1 MTLAGREAG
10 IELLETALADCVAGR
25 SRIVLIEAGTGCG
38 KSALVDLVAERAA
51 TAGALVLYAVGAP
64 EEQQVPLGVLRQL
77 VNSEQV
83 FALPRPSEGPGAP
96 SRVEAMQAFCAELR
110 ELSLDC
116 PVVLCVDD
124 VQYAD
129 RESLQ
134 YVQYLARH
142 ARTAPVLVVVA
153 GAAHAPAQDPAFTT
167 ELMRQPHFRRM
178 RLERLTAA
186 EVAVV
191 RGRREGSAPAANAVG
206 AQAVAA
212 HAVDANAAAEAAD
225 AAELHRISGGN
236 PLLLRALVEEAAGR
250 EAPEAAAAGPRASSF
265 PSPEPGGP
273 FAQAVATCLRRSGP
287 DALALARA
295 AALLG
300 EQATAA
306 RVTRLAGLDA
316 AAARRGL
323 AALEASGL
331 LETTGAPET
340 SGAPQGPPAGLAF
353 RHPAARAAAL
363 EECAPQL
370 RTALHRDAARVLGED
385 RGPVLA
391 VAGHLLAARA
401 EGRPLDCG
409 PAEVSVLRDAAEE
422 LLVRG
427 DAREAA
433 RLLELAAQGRGDE
446 HAGRGIRVRLAQIT
460 ARFDPVAAER
470 QLGALLE
477 EARDGLLDAEQVQPL
492 AGLLLAQGQ
501 VAEAAAL
508 LPAAVGEPAASPL
521 DTLVD
526 TTAAAGERL
535 LHSARLTDATVA
547 PLSQAVRSLIC
558 SEHPERAVPWSRN
571 LLEEAR
577 RCQAPGWSAVFAAL
591 HAEALLRMG
600 DLRGA
605 YTHATAALEALP
617 ERGGSFPCAPAAVL
631 IRACTAMGRFTEAS
645 RLADRQVPKGLLTGL
660 HGLAFLRARGLYRL
674 AVNQPHA
681 ALADF
686 LEAGRLMEDGRV
698 DRPAF
703 LPWRTD
709 AAEALLRLGEGAR
722 AEQLALQQLA
732 LPDAQRPY
740 VRGVSLR
747 VRALAGDPKRRAAVL
762 GQAVEA
768 LHRSGDR
775 VEAARAM
782 AELGRALQADGSAA
796 KGSAMVRSAWNLAK
810 EAEATALCREILPD
824 APLTTPP
831 ATTTRDR
838 DRAPS
843 EAPETAATTA
853 KLSSSEQRVA
863 TLAAQGLTNR
873 EISAKL
879 YLTVSTVEQHL
890 TRVYRKLQI
899 TSRGDLPTGLD
910 PLPTPTHA

>member
-1 MTLAGREAG
+1 MGREAG
-10 IELLETALADCVAGR
+10 IDLLETALADCVAGQ

-51 TAGALVLYAVGAP
+51 ATGATVLYAVGAP
-64 EEQQVPLGVLRQL
+64 EEQQVSLGVLRQL

-83 FALPRPSEGPGAP
+83 FALPRPSDGPGAP

-110 ELSLDC
+110 ELSLDS

-153 GAAHAPAQDPAFTT
+153 GALHAPAQDPAFTT
-167 ELMRQPHFRRM
+167 ELMRQPHFRRI
-178 RLERLTAA
+178 RLERLTAD
-186 EVAVV
+186 EVALV
-191 RGRREGSAPAANAVG
+191 RGRPEGAG
-206 AQAVAA
+206 
-212 HAVDANAAAEAAD
+212 
-225 AAELHRISGGN
+225 ELHRISGGN
-236 PLLLRALVEEAAGR
+236 PLLLRALVEEAAGQQWT
-250 EAPEAAAAGPRASSF
+250 AQADGAAGPPA
-265 PSPEPGGP
+265 PGAAGPEPGGP

-287 DALALARA
+287 DGPGLARA
-295 AALLG
+295 VALLG
-300 EQATAA
+300 EQASAA
-306 RVTRLAGLDA
+306 RVTRLSGLDA

-323 AALEASGL
+323 AALDAAGL
-331 LETTGAPET
+331 LDGVR
-340 SGAPQGPPAGLAF
+340 F

-363 EECAPQL
+363 EECSPQTL
-370 RTALHRDAARVLGED
+370 TALHTAAARVLGED
-385 RGPVLA
+385 GGPVLA
-391 VAGHLLAARA
+391 VAGHLLAART
-401 EGRPLDCG
+401 EGGPPDCG
-409 PAEVSVLRDAAEE
+409 PAEVAVLRDAAEE
-422 LLVRG
+422 LLVRN

-433 RLLELAAQGRGDE
+433 RLLELAVRGRGDE
-446 HAGRGIRVRLAQIT
+446 HVRRGIRVRLAQIT
-460 ARFDPVAAER
+460 ARFDPAAAER

-477 EARDGLLDAEQVQPL
+477 AARDGLLDTEQVQPL
-492 AGLLLAQGQ
+492 AGLLLAQGR
-501 VAEAAAL
+501 VADAAGL
-508 LPAAVGEPAASPL
+508 LPDAVGEPAASPL

-526 TTAAAGERL
+526 ASAAVSERL
-535 LHSARLTDATVA
+535 LQSARLTDATVA
-547 PLSQAVRSLIC
+547 PLAQAVRSLIC

-605 YTHATAALEALP
+605 HAHATAALEVLA

-645 RLADRQVPKGLLTGL
+645 RLTDRQVPEGLLTGL
-660 HGLAFLRARGLYRL
+660 YGLAFLRARGLYRL

-686 LEAGRLMEDGRV
+686 LEVGRLMEGGRV

-722 AEQLALQQLA
+722 AEQLALRQLA
-732 LPDAQRPY
+732 LPDAQRPW

-747 VRALAGDPKRRAAVL
+747 MRALAGDPKRRAAVL
-762 GQAVEA
+762 GQAVDA

-775 VEAARAM
+775 VETARAM
-782 AELGRALQADGSAA
+782 AELGRALQADGSPS
-796 KGSAMVRSAWNLAK
+796 KGSAMIRSAWNLAK
-810 EAEATALCREILPD
+810 ESDATALCREILPD
-824 APLTTPP
+824 APL
-831 ATTTRDR
+831 ASAAAR
-838 DRAPS
+838 DRAPA
-843 EAPETAATTA
+843 EAGTGTGTGAGGAA

-899 TSRGDLPTGLD
+899 TSRGDLPMGLE
-910 PLPTPTHA
+910 PVALPAVV

>member
-1 MTLAGREAG
+1 MTLTGREAG
-10 IELLETALADCVAGR
+10 IDLLEKALADCVAGQ

-51 TAGALVLYAVGAP
+51 AAGALVLYAVGAP

-96 SRVEAMQAFCAELR
+96 SRIEAMQAFCAELR

-153 GAAHAPAQDPAFTT
+153 GAVHAPAQDPAFTT

-186 EVAVV
+186 EVALV
-191 RGRREGSAPAANAVG
+191 RGRPGGSA
-206 AQAVAA
+206 
-212 HAVDANAAAEAAD
+212 HAAEAAE
-225 AAELHRISGGN
+225 AAELYRISGGN

-250 EAPEAAAAGPRASSF
+250 EAPAAPASALAPEAAAAGPRAPSF

-287 DALALARA
+287 DGLALARA

-306 RVTRLAGLDA
+306 RVTRLTGLDA

-331 LETTGAPET
+331 LE
-340 SGAPQGPPAGLAF
+340 GLRF

-363 EECAPQL
+363 EECDPRT

-391 VAGHLLAARA
+391 VAEHLLAACA
-401 EGRPLDCG
+401 EDRPLDCG
-409 PAEVSVLRDAAEE
+409 PAEVAVLRDAAEE

-433 RLLELAAQGRGDE
+433 RLLELAARGPGDE
-446 HAGRGIRVRLAQIT
+446 HVERGILVRLAQIT
-460 ARFDPVAAER
+460 ARFDPAAAER
-470 QLGALLE
+470 RLGELLE
-477 EARDGLLDAEQVQPL
+477 AARAGLLDAEQVQPL
-492 AGLLLAQGQ
+492 AALLLAQGQ
-501 VAEAAAL
+501 IAEAAAL
-508 LPAAVGEPAASPL
+508 LPAAVGEPAASAL

-526 TTAAAGERL
+526 ATAAVGERL
-535 LHSARLTDATVA
+535 LQSARLTDATVA
-547 PLSQAVRSLIC
+547 PLAQALRSLIC

-686 LEAGRLMEDGRV
+686 LEVGRLMEGGRV

-709 AAEALLRLGEGAR
+709 AAEALLRLGEGVR

-747 VRALAGDPKRRAAVL
+747 IKALAGDPKRRTAVL
-762 GQAVEA
+762 GQALDA

-782 AELGRALQADGSAA
+782 AELGRALQADGSPA
-796 KGSAMVRSAWNLAK
+796 KGSAMIRSAWNLAK

-824 APLTTPP
+824 APLAAP
-831 ATTTRDR
+831 ASR
-838 DRAPS
+838 DRAPA
-843 EAPETAATTA
+843 EATPATGTTA

-899 TSRGDLPTGLD
+899 TSRGDLPMGLE
-910 PLPTPTHA
+910 PVTPTPA

>member
-1 MTLAGREAG
+1 MTLTGREAG

-51 TAGALVLYAVGAP
+51 AAGALVLYAVGAP

-186 EVAVV
+186 EVALV
-191 RGRREGSAPAANAVG
+191 RGRREGSAHAANAV
-206 AQAVAA
+206 AS
-212 HAVDANAAAEAAD
+212 NAAAE

-250 EAPEAAAAGPRASSF
+250 EAPEAAAAGPCASSF

-331 LETTGAPET
+331 LEAPGEQ
-340 SGAPQGPPAGLAF
+340 QGPLEGLAF

-363 EECAPQL
+363 EECDPQL
-370 RTALHRDAARVLGED
+370 RTALHREAARVLGED

-409 PAEVSVLRDAAEE
+409 PAEVAVLRDAAEE

-446 HAGRGIRVRLAQIT
+446 HAERGIRVRLAQIT
-460 ARFDPVAAER
+460 ARFDPAAAER
-470 QLGALLE
+470 RLGALLE

-501 VAEAAAL
+501 FTEAAAL

-526 TTAAAGERL
+526 TTAAVGERL

-547 PLSQAVRSLIC
+547 PLAQAVRSLIC

-747 VRALAGDPKRRAAVL
+747 IKALAGDPKRRAAVL

-824 APLTTPP
+824 APLATPS
-831 ATTTRDR
+831 AAATTRDR
-838 DRAPS
+838 DRAPA
-843 EAPETAATTA
+843 EAPGAATTA
-853 KLSSSEQRVA
+853 RLSSSEQRVA

-899 TSRGDLPTGLD
+899 TSRGDLPMGLE
-910 PLPTPTHA
+910 PLPAPAQV

>member
-1 MTLAGREAG
+1 MTLTGREAG
-10 IELLETALADCVAGR
+10 IDLLETALADCVAGH

-51 TAGALVLYAVGAP
+51 ASGALVLYAVGAP

-83 FALPRPSEGPGAP
+83 FALPKPSEGPGAP

-153 GAAHAPAQDPAFTT
+153 GTVHAPAQDPAFTT

-186 EVAVV
+186 EVALV
-191 RGRREGSAPAANAVG
+191 RGRQEPS
-206 AQAVAA
+206 A
-212 HAVDANAAAEAAD
+212 HAAET
-225 AAELHRISGGN
+225 AELHRISGGN

-250 EAPEAAAAGPRASSF
+250 VAPESAATDPCAPSF

-287 DALALARA
+287 DGLALARA

-306 RVTRLAGLDA
+306 RVTRLTGLDA

-331 LETTGAPET
+331 LE
-340 SGAPQGPPAGLAF
+340 GLRF

-363 EECAPQL
+363 EECDPQT
-370 RTALHRDAARVLGED
+370 RTALHQGAARVLGED

-391 VAGHLLAARA
+391 VAGHLLAACA

-409 PAEVSVLRDAAEE
+409 PAEVAVLRDAAEE

-433 RLLELAAQGRGDE
+433 RLLELAARGRGDE
-446 HAGRGIRVRLAQIT
+446 HVERGIRVRLAQIT
-460 ARFDPVAAER
+460 ARFDPAAAER
-470 QLGALLE
+470 QLGELLE
-477 EARDGLLDAEQVQPL
+477 AARAGLLDAEQVQPL

-501 VAEAAAL
+501 FAEAAAL
-508 LPAAVGEPAASPL
+508 LPAALGEPAAAAL

-526 TTAAAGERL
+526 ATAAVGERL
-535 LHSARLTDATVA
+535 LQSARLTDATVA
-547 PLSQAVRSLIC
+547 PLAQAVRSLIC

-571 LLEEAR
+571 LLEEAL

-605 YTHATAALEALP
+605 YAHATAALEALP

-686 LEAGRLMEDGRV
+686 LEVGRLMETGRV

-722 AEQLALQQLA
+722 AEQLALQQLT

-747 VRALAGDPKRRAAVL
+747 IKALTGDPKRRTALL

-782 AELGRALQADGSAA
+782 AELGRALQADGSPA
-796 KGSAMVRSAWNLAK
+796 KGSAMIRSAWNLAK

-824 APLTTPP
+824 APLTTP
-831 ATTTRDR
+831 AARDR
-838 DRAPS
+838 TPS
-843 EAPETAATTA
+843 EATPAAGTTA

-899 TSRGDLPTGLD
+899 TSRGDLPTGLS
-910 PLPTPTHA
+910 PVPHPTPA

>member
-1 MTLAGREAG
+1 MTGREAG
-10 IELLETALADCVAGR
+10 IELLETALADCFAGQ

-51 TAGALVLYAVGAP
+51 ASGALVLYAVGEP

-142 ARTAPVLVVVA
+142 ARSAPVLVVVA
-153 GAAHAPAQDPAFTT
+153 GAVHAQAQDPAFTT

-186 EVAVV
+186 EVARV
-191 RGRREGSAPAANAVG
+191 RGLPEES
-206 AQAVAA
+206 
-212 HAVDANAAAEAAD
+212 AD
-225 AAELHRISGGN
+225 AAELYGISAGN
-236 PLLLRALVEEAAGR
+236 PLLLRALVEEVAGR
-250 EAPEAAAAGPRASSF
+250 EGPASAAPSL

-287 DALALARA
+287 DGLALARA

-306 RVTRLAGLDA
+306 RVTRLTGLGA

-331 LETTGAPET
+331 LEGSADGRSEGVSDRPAP
-340 SGAPQGPPAGLAF
+340 ALRF

-363 EECAPQL
+363 EECGPQL

-401 EGRPLDCG
+401 EGGAPDCG
-409 PAEVSVLRDAAEE
+409 PAEVAVLRDAAEE

-433 RLLELAAQGRGDE
+433 RLLELAAQGRDDE
-446 HAGRGIRVRLAQIT
+446 HVRRGVLVRLAQVT
-460 ARFDPVAAER
+460 ARFDPAAAER
-470 QLGALLE
+470 RLGELLE
-477 EARDGLLDAEQVQPL
+477 AARAGLLDAEQVQPL

-501 VAEAAAL
+501 VTEAAAL
-508 LPAAVGEPAASPL
+508 LPDAVGEPAASPL

-526 TTAAAGERL
+526 TPAAVSERL

-547 PLSQAVRSLIC
+547 PLAQAVRSLLC

-600 DLRGA
+600 DPRGA
-605 YTHATAALEALP
+605 YAHATAALEALP
-617 ERGGSFPCAPAAVL
+617 ERGGSFPCGPAAVL
-631 IRACTAMGRFTEAS
+631 IRACTVMGRFTEAS
-645 RLADRQVPKGLLTGL
+645 RFADRQVPKGVLTGL
-660 HGLAFLRARGLYRL
+660 HGPAFLRARGLYRL

-686 LEAGRLMEDGRV
+686 LEAGRIMEDGRV

-722 AEQLALQQLA
+722 AEQLALRQLA
-732 LPDAQRPY
+732 MADAQRPY

-747 VRALAGDPKRRAAVL
+747 IKALTGDPKRRSAVL

-768 LHRSGDR
+768 LHRCGDR
-775 VEAARAM
+775 VETARAM
-782 AELGRALQADGSAA
+782 AELGRALQAEGSAA

-824 APLTTPP
+824 APLAAAP
-831 ATTTRDR
+831 AR
-838 DRAPS
+838 DRAPA
-843 EAPETAATTA
+843 ETPATAAGP

-899 TSRGDLPTGLD
+899 TSRGDLPMGLE
-910 PLPTPTHA
+910 PLPAPTRV

>member
-1 MTLAGREAG
+1 MTLTGREAG
-10 IELLETALADCVAGR
+10 IDLLETALADCVAGQ

-51 TAGALVLYAVGAP
+51 ASGALVLYAVGAP

-153 GAAHAPAQDPAFTT
+153 GAVHAPAQDPAFTT

-186 EVAVV
+186 EVALV
-191 RGRREGSAPAANAVG
+191 RGRQEPS
-206 AQAVAA
+206 A
-212 HAVDANAAAEAAD
+212 HAAET
-225 AAELHRISGGN
+225 AELHRISGGN

-250 EAPEAAAAGPRASSF
+250 EAPESAATGPCAPLFPAPSF
-265 PSPEPGGP
+265 PCPEPGGP

-287 DALALARA
+287 DGLALARA

-306 RVTRLAGLDA
+306 RVTRLTGLDT

-331 LETTGAPET
+331 LE
-340 SGAPQGPPAGLAF
+340 GLRF

-363 EECAPQL
+363 EECDPQTL
-370 RTALHRDAARVLGED
+370 TALHREAARVLGED

-391 VAGHLLAARA
+391 VAEHLLAACA

-409 PAEVSVLRDAAEE
+409 PAEVAVLRDAAEE

-433 RLLELAAQGRGDE
+433 RLLELAARARGDE
-446 HAGRGIRVRLAQIT
+446 HVERGIRVRLAQIT
-460 ARFDPVAAER
+460 ARFDPAAAER
-470 QLGALLE
+470 QLGELLE
-477 EARDGLLDAEQVQPL
+477 AARAGLLDAEQVQPL

-501 VAEAAAL
+501 FAEAAAL
-508 LPAAVGEPAASPL
+508 LPAALGEPAASAL

-526 TTAAAGERL
+526 ATAAVGERL
-535 LHSARLTDATVA
+535 LQSARLTDATVA
-547 PLSQAVRSLIC
+547 PLAQAVRSLIC

-605 YTHATAALEALP
+605 HAHATAALEALP
-617 ERGGSFPCAPAAVL
+617 ERGGSFPCSPAAVL

-686 LEAGRLMEDGRV
+686 LEVGRLMEAGRV

-709 AAEALLRLGEGAR
+709 AAEALLRLGEGTR
-722 AEQLALQQLA
+722 AEQLALQQLT

-747 VRALAGDPKRRAAVL
+747 IKALTGDPKRRTAVL

-782 AELGRALQADGSAA
+782 AELGRALQADGSPA
-796 KGSAMVRSAWNLAK
+796 KGSAMIRSAWNLAK

-824 APLTTPP
+824 APLTTP
-831 ATTTRDR
+831 AAR

-843 EAPETAATTA
+843 EATPAAGTTA

-899 TSRGDLPTGLD
+899 TSRGDLPTGLS
-910 PLPTPTHA
+910 PLPHPTPA

>member
-1 MTLAGREAG
+1 MTLTGREAG

-51 TAGALVLYAVGAP
+51 AAGALVLYAVGAP

-83 FALPRPSEGPGAP
+83 FALPKPSEGPGAP

-153 GAAHAPAQDPAFTT
+153 GAVHAPAQDPAFTT

-186 EVAVV
+186 EVALV
-191 RGRREGSAPAANAVG
+191 RGRQEGSARAT
-206 AQAVAA
+206 
-212 HAVDANAAAEAAD
+212 E

-236 PLLLRALVEEAAGR
+236 PLLVRALLEEAAGR
-250 EAPEAAAAGPRASSF
+250 EAAGGEAAGGEAPGEAAAGPCAPSS

-287 DALALARA
+287 DGLALARA

-306 RVTRLAGLDA
+306 RVTRLTGLDA

-331 LETTGAPET
+331 LE
-340 SGAPQGPPAGLAF
+340 GPPDGPPEGLGF

-363 EECAPQL
+363 EECGPRT
-370 RTALHRDAARVLGED
+370 RTALHREAARVLGED

-391 VAGHLLAARA
+391 VAGHLLAACA
-401 EGRPLDCG
+401 EDRPLDCG
-409 PAEVSVLRDAAEE
+409 PAEVAVLRDAAEE

-446 HAGRGIRVRLAQIT
+446 HAERGVRVRLAQIT
-460 ARFDPVAAER
+460 ARFDPAAAER

-477 EARDGLLDAEQVQPL
+477 QARAGLLDAEQVQPL

-501 VAEAAAL
+501 LAEAAAL

-526 TTAAAGERL
+526 TTAAVGERL

-547 PLSQAVRSLIC
+547 PLAQAVRSLLC

-605 YTHATAALEALP
+605 HAHATAALEALP

-660 HGLAFLRARGLYRL
+660 HGLAFLRARGQYRL

-747 VRALAGDPKRRAAVL
+747 IKALAGDPKRRAAVL
-762 GQAVEA
+762 GQAVES

-782 AELGRALQADGSAA
+782 AELGRALQADGSPA
-796 KGSAMVRSAWNLAK
+796 KGSAMIRSAWNLAK

-824 APLTTPP
+824 APLAAP
-831 ATTTRDR
+831 ATR
-838 DRAPS
+838 DRAPA
-843 EAPETAATTA
+843 EAAPAAGTTA

-910 PLPTPTHA
+910 PLPHPTPA

>member
-1 MTLAGREAG
+1 M
-10 IELLETALADCVAGR
+10 ETALADCFAGQ

-51 TAGALVLYAVGAP
+51 ASGALVLYAVGEP

-134 YVQYLARH
+134 YVRYLARH
-142 ARTAPVLVVVA
+142 ARSAPVLVVVA
-153 GAAHAPAQDPAFTT
+153 GAVHAPAQDPAFTT

-186 EVAVV
+186 EVARV
-191 RGRREGSAPAANAVG
+191 RGLPEES
-206 AQAVAA
+206 
-212 HAVDANAAAEAAD
+212 AD
-225 AAELHRISGGN
+225 AAELYGISAGN
-236 PLLLRALVEEAAGR
+236 PLLLRALVEEVAGR
-250 EAPEAAAAGPRASSF
+250 EGSASAASSL

-287 DALALARA
+287 DGLALARA

-306 RVTRLAGLDA
+306 RVTRLTGLGA

-331 LETTGAPET
+331 LEGSADGRSEGVSDRP
-340 SGAPQGPPAGLAF
+340 AQGLRF

-363 EECAPQL
+363 EECGPQL

-401 EGRPLDCG
+401 EGGAPDCG
-409 PAEVSVLRDAAEE
+409 PAEVAVLRDAAEE

-433 RLLELAAQGRGDE
+433 RLLELAAQGRDDE
-446 HAGRGIRVRLAQIT
+446 HVRRGVLVRLAQVT
-460 ARFDPVAAER
+460 ARFDPAAAER
-470 QLGALLE
+470 RLGELLE
-477 EARDGLLDAEQVQPL
+477 AARAGLLDAEQVQPL

-501 VAEAAAL
+501 VTEAAAL
-508 LPAAVGEPAASPL
+508 LPDAVGEPAASPL

-526 TTAAAGERL
+526 TPAAVSERL

-547 PLSQAVRSLIC
+547 PLAQAVRSLLC

-600 DLRGA
+600 DPRGA
-605 YTHATAALEALP
+605 YAHATAALEALP
-617 ERGGSFPCAPAAVL
+617 ERGGSFPCGPAAVL
-631 IRACTAMGRFTEAS
+631 IRACTVMGRFTEAS
-645 RLADRQVPKGLLTGL
+645 RFADRQVPKGVLAGL
-660 HGLAFLRARGLYRL
+660 HGPVFLRARGLYRL

-686 LEAGRLMEDGRV
+686 LEAGRIMEDGRV

-722 AEQLALQQLA
+722 AEQLALRQLA
-732 LPDAQRPY
+732 MADAQRPY

-747 VRALAGDPKRRAAVL
+747 IKALTGDPKRRSAVL

-768 LHRSGDR
+768 LHRCGDR
-775 VEAARAM
+775 VETARAM
-782 AELGRALQADGSAA
+782 AELGRALQAEGSAA

-824 APLTTPP
+824 APLAAAP
-831 ATTTRDR
+831 AR
-838 DRAPS
+838 DRAPA
-843 EAPETAATTA
+843 ETPATAAGP

-899 TSRGDLPTGLD
+899 TSRGDLPMGLE
-910 PLPTPTHA
+910 PLPAPTRV

>member
-1 MTLAGREAG
+1 MTLTGREAG
-10 IELLETALADCVAGR
+10 IELLETALADCFAGQ

-51 TAGALVLYAVGAP
+51 ASGALVLYAVGAP
-64 EEQQVPLGVLRQL
+64 EERQVPLGVLRQL

-83 FALPRPSEGPGAP
+83 FALPKPSEGPGAP

-142 ARTAPVLVVVA
+142 ARCAPVLVVVA
-153 GAAHAPAQDPAFTT
+153 GAVHAPAQDPAFTT

-186 EVAVV
+186 EVALV
-191 RGRREGSAPAANAVG
+191 RGLPEES
-206 AQAVAA
+206 AVAA
-212 HAVDANAAAEAAD
+212 
-225 AAELHRISGGN
+225 ELYGISGGN
-236 PLLLRALVEEAAGR
+236 PLLLRALVEEVAGWEGAGWEEAGWEGAGR
-250 EAPEAAAAGPRASSF
+250 QGPAPVAPSL

-287 DALALARA
+287 DGLALARA

-306 RVTRLAGLDA
+306 RVTRLTGLDT

-331 LETTGAPET
+331 LDGSPDGR
-340 SGAPQGPPAGLAF
+340 SHDVSDGPVEALRF

-363 EECAPQL
+363 EECGPQL

-401 EGRPLDCG
+401 EGRAPDCG
-409 PAEVSVLRDAAEE
+409 PAEVAVLRDAAEE

-433 RLLELAAQGRGDE
+433 RLLELAAQGRDDE
-446 HAGRGIRVRLAQIT
+446 HVRRGVLVRLAQIT
-460 ARFDPVAAER
+460 ARFDPAAAER
-470 QLGALLE
+470 RLGELLE
-477 EARDGLLDAEQVQPL
+477 AARAGLLDAEQVQPL

-501 VAEAAAL
+501 VTEAAAL

-526 TTAAAGERL
+526 TAAAVSERL

-547 PLSQAVRSLIC
+547 PLAQALRSLLC

-600 DLRGA
+600 DPQGA
-605 YTHATAALEALP
+605 YVHATAALEVLP

-631 IRACTAMGRFTEAS
+631 IRACTVMGRFTEAS
-645 RLADRQVPKGLLTGL
+645 RFADRQVPKGLLTGL
-660 HGLAFLRARGLYRL
+660 HGPAFLRARGLYRL

-709 AAEALLRLGEGAR
+709 AAEALLRLGEGSR
-722 AEQLALQQLA
+722 AEQLALRQLA
-732 LPDAQRPY
+732 MADAQRPY

-747 VRALAGDPKRRAAVL
+747 IKALTGDPKRRTAVL
-762 GQAVEA
+762 GQAVDA

-782 AELGRALQADGSAA
+782 AELGRALQADGAPA
-796 KGSAMVRSAWNLAK
+796 KGSAMIRSAWNLAK

-824 APLTTPP
+824 APLAAAP
-831 ATTTRDR
+831 AR
-838 DRAPS
+838 DRAPGTP
-843 EAPETAATTA
+843 AQTPGTETTP

-899 TSRGDLPTGLD
+899 TSRGDLPMGLE
-910 PLPTPTHA
+910 PLPLQPATA

>member
-1 MTLAGREAG
+1 MAGREAG
-10 IELLETALADCVAGR
+10 IDLLETALADCAAGR

-51 TAGALVLYAVGAP
+51 ATGATVLYAVGAA

-83 FALPRPSEGPGAP
+83 FALPRPSDGPGAP

-110 ELSLDC
+110 ELSMDG

-153 GAAHAPAQDPAFTT
+153 GALHVPAQDPAFTT
-167 ELMRQPHFRRM
+167 ELMRQPHFRRI
-178 RLERLTAA
+178 RLERLTAD
-186 EVAVV
+186 EVALV
-191 RGRREGSAPAANAVG
+191 RGRPEDAV
-206 AQAVAA
+206 
-212 HAVDANAAAEAAD
+212 
-225 AAELHRISGGN
+225 ELHRISGGN
-236 PLLLRALVEEAAGR
+236 PLLLRALVEEAAGF
-250 EAPEAAAAGPRASSF
+250 AAADAGG
-265 PSPEPGGP
+265 PEPGGP

-287 DALALARA
+287 DGPALARA
-295 AALLG
+295 VALLG
-300 EQATAA
+300 EQASAA
-306 RVTRLAGLDA
+306 RVTRLTGLDA

-331 LETTGAPET
+331 LDGTG
-340 SGAPQGPPAGLAF
+340 F

-363 EECAPQL
+363 EDCDPQT
-370 RTALHRDAARVLGED
+370 RTALHVAAARVLGED

-391 VAGHLLAARA
+391 VAGHLLAAG
-401 EGRPLDCG
+401 EGGGPVECG
-409 PAEVSVLRDAAEE
+409 PAEVAVLRDAAEE
-422 LLVRG
+422 LLVRN
-427 DAREAA
+427 DAQEAS
-433 RLLELAAQGRGDE
+433 RLLELAVQGRGEE
-446 HAGRGIRVRLAQIT
+446 HVRRGIRVRLAQIT
-460 ARFDPVAAER
+460 ARFDPAAAER
-470 QLGALLE
+470 RLGALLE
-477 EARDGLLDAEQVQPL
+477 SARAGLLDTEQAQPL
-492 AGLLLAQGQ
+492 AALLLAQGQ
-501 VAEAAAL
+501 VAEAAGL
-508 LPAAVGEPAASPL
+508 LPDAVGEPAASPL

-526 TTAAAGERL
+526 APAAVSERL
-535 LHSARLTDATVA
+535 LQSARLTDATVA
-547 PLSQAVRSLIC
+547 PLAQAVRSLIC

-577 RCQAPGWSAVFAAL
+577 RCQAPGWHAVFAAL

-605 YTHATAALEALP
+605 HGQATAALEALP

-645 RLADRQVPKGLLTGL
+645 RLADRQVPQGLLTGL
-660 HGLAFLRARGLYRL
+660 YGLAFLRARGLYRL

-686 LEAGRLMEDGRV
+686 LEAGRLMESGHM

-709 AAEALLRLGEGAR
+709 AAEALLRLGERGR
-722 AEQLALQQLA
+722 AEQLALRQLA
-732 LPDAQRPY
+732 LPDAQRPW
-740 VRGVSLR
+740 VQGVSLR
-747 VRALAGDPKRRAAVL
+747 IRAMAGDPKRRTAVL
-762 GQAVEA
+762 GQAVDA

-775 VEAARAM
+775 VETARAM
-782 AELGRALQADGSAA
+782 AELGRALQADGSAS
-796 KGSAMVRSAWNLAK
+796 KGSAMIRSAWNLAK
-810 EAEATALCREILPD
+810 ESDATALCREILPD
-824 APLTTPP
+824 APLAAP
-831 ATTTRDR
+831 AARDR
-838 DRAPS
+838 TPS
-843 EAPETAATTA
+843 EAGAGTGTGTGAGAGAGAGAAA

-899 TSRGDLPTGLD
+899 SSRGDLPMGLE
-910 PLPTPTHA
+910 PVAPAAVV

>member
-10 IELLETALADCVAGR
+10 IELLETALADCVAGQ

-38 KSALVDLVAERAA
+38 KSALVDLVAERAVA
-51 TAGALVLYAVGAP
+51 RGALVLYAVGAP
-64 EEQQVPLGVLRQL
+64 EEQRVPLGVLRQL

-153 GAAHAPAQDPAFTT
+153 GTVHAPAQDPAFTT
-167 ELMRQPHFRRM
+167 ELMRQPHFRRI

-186 EVAVV
+186 EVALV
-191 RGRREGSAPAANAVG
+191 RGLPEGG
-206 AQAVAA
+206 AGAGDTAT
-212 HAVDANAAAEAAD
+212 
-225 AAELHRISGGN
+225 ELHRISGGN

-250 EAPEAAAAGPRASSF
+250 EPLGPAAAAPF

-287 DALALARA
+287 DGLALARA
-295 AALLG
+295 AALLDD
-300 EQATAA
+300 QATAG
-306 RVTRLAGLDA
+306 RVTRLTGLDT

-331 LETTGAPET
+331 LE
-340 SGAPQGPPAGLAF
+340 GPPDGLRL
-353 RHPAARAAAL
+353 RHPTARAAAL
-363 EECAPQL
+363 EECEPGL
-370 RTALHRDAARVLGED
+370 RTALHREAARVLGED

-391 VAGHLLAARA
+391 VAGHLLAAGA

-409 PAEVSVLRDAAEE
+409 PAEVAVLRDAAEE

-433 RLLELAAQGRGDE
+433 RLLELAARGPGDE
-446 HAGRGIRVRLAQIT
+446 HVRRGVLVRLAQIT

-470 QLGALLE
+470 RLGELLE
-477 EARDGLLDAEQVQPL
+477 AARAGLLDAEQVQPL

-501 VAEAAAL
+501 VNEAAAL

-526 TTAAAGERL
+526 TAPAVSERL

-547 PLSQAVRSLIC
+547 PLAQALRSLLC

-591 HAEALLRMG
+591 HAEALLRTG
-600 DLRGA
+600 DPRGA
-605 YTHATAALEALP
+605 YAHATAALEALP

-645 RLADRQVPKGLLTGL
+645 RLADRQVPMGLLTGL
-660 HGLAFLRARGLYRL
+660 HGPAFLRARGLYRL

-686 LEAGRLMEDGRV
+686 LEAGRLMEGGRV

-732 LPDAQRPY
+732 TADAQRPY

-747 VRALAGDPKRRAAVL
+747 IKALAGDPKRRTAVL
-762 GQAVEA
+762 GQAVDA

-782 AELGRALQADGSAA
+782 AELGRALQAEGSPA
-796 KGSAMVRSAWNLAK
+796 KGSAMIRSAWNLAK

-824 APLTTPP
+824 APLAAPSP
-831 ATTTRDR
+831 R
-838 DRAPS
+838 DRAPA
-843 EAPETAATTA
+843 EAAPAACTTA

-910 PLPTPTHA
+910 PLPHPTPA